1 MKLRTAILA
10 LTACGLSFPSLAD
23 MNIDLPDSAEL
34 ILVNGVKAE
43 GNDTLT
49 LKNGQNQIAFRY
61 DDGFRENGEYSLFRS
76 DVVIMTFT
84 GIDTHYSLTLP
95 KLRSSLEGR
104 EFNRKP
110 ALTLT
115 DKSGTPV
122 TFEQG
127 KLMKNGMQLGRDFEA
142 EIAAY
147 NQTSQPAAVAAI
159 SLQATSQLA
168 TNINTNTANQAQ
180 GENVAENMLNYWY
193 EQADEATRIRFKSRI
208 NQP

>member
-10 LTACGLSFPSLAD
+10 LTACGLSFPTLAD
-23 MNIDLPDSAEL
+23 VNIDLPDSAEL

-43 GNDTLT
+43 GNDTLA

-61 DDGFRENGEYSLFRS
+61 EDGYRENGEYSLFKS

-84 GIDTHYSLTLP
+84 GTDTHYSLTLP
-95 KLRSSLEGR
+95 KLRSSLDGR
-104 EFNRKP
+104 KFNREP

-115 DKSGTPV
+115 DNSGTPV

-127 KLMKNGMQLGRDFEA
+127 KLMKNGMQLGRNFEA

-147 NQTSQPAAVAAI
+147 NQTSQPAAVAI
-159 SLQATSQLA
+159 STLPAVSLST
-168 TNINTNTANQAQ
+168 INKSANVANEAE
-180 GENVAENMLNYWY
+180 GENVAESMLNYWY
-193 EQADEATRIRFKSRI
+193 EQADEATRDRFKAHI
-208 NQP
+208 NQL